1 MARYALE
8 LIVVVLFVLWLL
20 GAFIYPVGG
29 NLVHLLLVAALL
41 AVVVRFVQGRG
52 VLDWHRGRRTT
63 LDRG

>member
-8 LIVVVLFVLWLL
+8 LILVVLFVLWLL

-41 AVVVRFVQGRG
+41 AVVVRFVQGRS
-52 VLDWHRGRRTT
+52 VLDWRRGRRTT